1 MTSEDRP
8 ENGRP
13 PLIVRRRADRGRS
26 FPVPFFRQC
35 FSLSGCSGQTAGK
48 FPALMKNGQQKS
60 RPRKKP
66 AFFFYITSP
75 VISSR

>member
-8 ENGRP
+8 ESRGP
-13 PLIVRRRADRGRS
+13 PLIVRRRIARGRS
-26 FPVPFFRQC
+26 SPAPFFRQC
-35 FSLSGCSGQTAGK
+35 FSFFRPAGQTAGK